1 MEVESWVVMEVS
13 MNGSSDLG
21 GSHQSWQGCNVRG
34 LGCTFTPL
42 GQGTRG
48 MSTSTSGIFDLF
60 LRTFADDLHSSAVP
74 DQFALDDQFTR
85 QPALMLLLSAGL
97 SDIGLV
103 GRFVFHVAS

>member
-1 MEVESWVVMEVS
+1 
-13 MNGSSDLG
+13 MNGSSDLC
-21 GSHQSWQGCNVRG
+21 GSDQSWQGCNVRG

-48 MSTSTSGIFDLF
+48 TSTSGIFDLF
-60 LRTFADDLHSSAVP
+60 LRTFAEDLHSSAVP

-103 GRFVFHVAS
+103 GLFVFHVAS